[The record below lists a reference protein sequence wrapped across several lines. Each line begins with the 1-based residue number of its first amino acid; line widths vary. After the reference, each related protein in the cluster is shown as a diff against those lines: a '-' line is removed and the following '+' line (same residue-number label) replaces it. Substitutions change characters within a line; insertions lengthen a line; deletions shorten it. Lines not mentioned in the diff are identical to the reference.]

1 MLGPH
6 YGSLKFC
13 TLLMFVFFHLHGRRA
28 KLRGILL
35 FFTHAESFDVSV
47 LEARLHEDL
56 QISGCEWGWKLSQIC
71 LVRSIPWKVA
81 QIKCH

>member
-6 YGSLKFC
+6 LGSLKFC

-28 KLRGILL
+28 KLRGIPL

-56 QISGCEWGWKLSQIC
+56 QILRLRMVLEIEPNLPC
-71 LVRSIPWKVA
+71 P
-81 QIKCH
+81 